1 MYCVNH
7 FELNLEKYMEIDMK
21 SEKLILLILA
31 SIQFTNIMDFMIM
44 MPLGPQL
51 MNLFSI
57 NPQQFSIIVSAY
69 TFSAGIFG
77 LLSAFFIDKF
87 DRKKSLLFTYIG
99 FTIGTFACALSPTYN
114 FLIFARIFTGA
125 FGGLLGAMVLSIVG
139 DLIPFERRATA
150 MGTVMTAFSMAAVF
164 GVPFGLFMASK
175 MSWHAPFI
183 FIGIAGI
190 ILTFLIYLIIPSMK
204 SHIQSKEIKINP
216 FDVITKIADDKNQI
230 LALLLI
236 SLVIFG
242 HFIIVPFL
250 SPHMV
255 ANVGFT
261 EEQLAYIYLFGGGA
275 TIFTS
280 PIVGKISDKY
290 GHQKVFTIA
299 ALISIIPIFLITNMP
314 QLQIP
319 LVLIITTMFFIFGNA
334 RMIPTQTIMI
344 STVSPQSRGGFMS
357 ISSSVQ
363 QFTTGFASFIA
374 GSIILKTQTGT
385 LNNYNYV
392 GYIAITA
399 TLLSVLIARK
409 LKVGVNVISPEK
421 EKAVIEAL

>member
-1 MYCVNH
+1 
-7 FELNLEKYMEIDMK
+7 MK
-21 SEKLILLILA
+21 SEKSILLILA

-51 MNLFSI
+51 MRLFAI

-87 DRKKSLLFTYIG
+87 DRKKSLIFAYIG
-99 FTIGTFACALSPTYN
+99 FTIGTFACALSPTYI

-164 GVPFGLFMASK
+164 GVPFGLFMSAK

-183 FIGIAGI
+183 FIGVAAI
-190 ILTFLIYLIIPSMK
+190 IITFLIYLFIPSMK
-204 SHIQSKEIKINP
+204 SHIQAKEIKINT
-216 FDVITKIADDKNQI
+216 FDVITKIAADKNQ
-230 LALLLI
+230 LFALLLI
-236 SLVIFG
+236 SFVIFG

-250 SPHMV
+250 SPYMV

-261 EEQLAYIYLFGGGA
+261 EEQLTYIYLVGGGA

-280 PIVGKISDKY
+280 PVIGKLSDKY
-290 GHQKVFTIA
+290 GHQKIFTIA
-299 ALISIIPIFLITNMP
+299 ALISLIPIFLITNMP
-314 QLQIP
+314 KLQIP
-319 LVLIITTMFFIFGNA
+319 LVLIITTMFFILGNG
-334 RMIPTQTIMI
+334 RMIPSQTMMM
-344 STVSPQSRGGFMS
+344 STVLPQSRGGFMS
-357 ISSSVQ
+357 ISSSIQ
-363 QFTTGFASFIA
+363 QFTTGIASFIA
-374 GSIILKTQTGT
+374 GSIILKSQNGT
-385 LNNYNYV
+385 LSNYNYV
-392 GYIAITA
+392 GYIGIIA
-399 TLLSVLIARK
+399 TILSVFIARK
-409 LKVGVNVISPEK
+409 LKVGSNPVKLENEK
-421 EKAVIEAL
+421 VVIETV

>member
-1 MYCVNH
+1 
-7 FELNLEKYMEIDMK
+7 MK

-51 MNLFSI
+51 MRLFAI

-69 TFSAGIFG
+69 TLSAGVFG
-77 LLSAFFIDKF
+77 FLSAFFVDRF
-87 DRKKSLLFTYIG
+87 DRKLSLLLTYIG
-99 FTIGTFACALSPTYN
+99 FTIGTFACAFAPTYT

-150 MGTVMTAFSMAAVF
+150 MGTITTAFSMAAVF

-190 ILTFLIYLIIPSMK
+190 IITFLIYSFIPSMK
-204 SHIQSKEIKINP
+204 DHIQSKAIKTNP
-216 FDVITKIADDKNQI
+216 FAVITNIASNQNQL
-230 LALLLI
+230 LALLLMF
-236 SLVIFG
+236 LVIFG

-250 SPHMV
+250 SPYMV

-261 EEQLAYIYLFGGGA
+261 EEQLTYIYLLGGGA

-280 PIVGKISDKY
+280 PIVGRISDKL
-290 GHQKVFTIA
+290 GHQKIFSIA
-299 ALISIIPIFLITNMP
+299 ALISLIPIFSITNMP
-314 QLQIP
+314 KIQIP
-319 LVLIITTMFFIFGNA
+319 LVLMITTMFFIFGNG
-334 RMIPTQTIMI
+334 RMIPSQTMMM
-344 STVSPQSRGGFMS
+344 STVSPQNRGGFMS
-357 ISSSVQ
+357 ISSSIQ
-363 QFTTGFASFIA
+363 QFTTGLASFIA
-374 GSIILKTQTGT
+374 GSIIIKTSTGS

-392 GYIAITA
+392 GYIAIISTI
-399 TLLSVLIARK
+399 LSIFIARK
-409 LKVGVNVISPEK
+409 LKVGNSAVIVEK
-421 EKAVIEAL
+421 EEVVVSEV